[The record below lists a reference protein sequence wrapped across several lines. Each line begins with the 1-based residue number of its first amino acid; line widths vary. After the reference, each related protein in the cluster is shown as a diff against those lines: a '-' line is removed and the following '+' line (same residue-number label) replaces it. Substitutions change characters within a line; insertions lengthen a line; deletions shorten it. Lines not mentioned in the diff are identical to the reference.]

1 MTTSAEFLVGV
12 DLGGSKVAAVVATGD
27 GDPIADLEVPFEG
40 GDAKRTISTV
50 AELVA
55 EALRQVDG
63 SGATASVVGVA
74 SPGQVDRNGRVRR
87 AVNLGSDD
95 IPLGRGLEAA
105 LGVPTV
111 VENDARAAALWT
123 FVRGDAGTSD
133 LAYVNLGTGVSA
145 GLILDGRLHRG
156 PRGMAGEIG
165 HLVLEPAGP
174 KCACGLNGCVEA
186 LVSGPAIEAAAA
198 AELASGR
205 RSRLGAIDGGGL
217 RASDVFEAAAAG
229 DDLAAQIAE
238 RAGEILARVV
248 HGLVMAFDVERVV
261 FGGGVARAGQ
271 ALLDPI
277 ERQLARL
284 RATSPLAAEMLSA
297 DLLRLAPAGEN
308 AGCRGAIVLA
318 QRASR
323 GVHGAPGEVSR

>member
-1 MTTSAEFLVGV
+1 MSATYLVGV
-12 DLGGSKVAAVVATGD
+12 DLGGSKVAAVVANGD
-27 GDPIADLEVPFEG
+27 GAPIGDLEVPFES
-40 GDAKRTISTV
+40 GDAQGTISAV
-50 AELVA
+50 AALVA
-55 EALRQVDG
+55 QALRHVDG
-63 SGATASVVGVA
+63 TSAAAAVVGVA
-74 SPGQVDRNGRVRR
+74 SPGRVDGHGTVRQ
-87 AVNLGSDD
+87 AVNLGADV
-95 IPLGRGLEAA
+95 IPLGRGLEEK
-105 LGVPTV
+105 LGVPCI

-123 FVRGDAGTSD
+123 FERGDAGTRD

-165 HLVLEPAGP
+165 HLVLEPSGP
-174 KCACGLNGCVEA
+174 ICGCGLNGCVEA
-186 LVSGPAIEAAAA
+186 LVSGPAIESAARAA
-198 AELASGR
+198 LAGGR
-205 RSRLGAIDGGGL
+205 SSRLAGLNEQGNL

-229 DDLAAQIAE
+229 DSLATELAE
-238 RAGEILARVV
+238 TAAGLLARVI

-261 FGGGVARAGQ
+261 LGGGVARAGS

-277 ERQLARL
+277 ERQLARR
-284 RATSPLAAEMLSA
+284 RAASPLAAEMVPA

-323 GVHGAPGEVSR
+323 GAIGAPGEVSR